1 MIQITLYMNNF
12 YKKKNTNT
20 YFSCKKDLQSK

>member
-12 YKKKNTNT
+12 YKKNTNT